1 MIEDLHPAFNLQT
14 KTASTQSRPFLRLK
28 DTFFDQKFKK
38 KSISKIQELALD
50 VNFKEPEAL
59 VFRSS
64 SKFVP
69 GFIIRAAN
77 NNNKNIALSLSLKA
91 YLQEQRYTKY
101 ISRQGVLTF
110 LQKQQQRV

>member
-38 KSISKIQELALD
+38 KSISKIQELASD

-77 NNNKNIALSLSLKA
+77 NNNKNIALSLSLSRPI
-91 YLQEQRYTKY
+91 YRNNVTQN
-101 ISRQGVLTF
+101 ISHGKVF
-110 LQKQQQRV
+110 